1 MQDHIQAGEF
11 VALLAEILDP
21 SCAKKERGRGR
32 LIDHLGRARRTALH
46 LWRTRSRS
54 GRSTRDPIAP
64 VRAYWL
70 MPQPQLVASSSS
82 SHEGARAPT
91 ARDQRASESASEAAN
106 ARPCPRSESRRRRWH
121 AKHGLLVRGPATG
134 IRHGARRR
142 RSTGARERATR
153 THACAPPPPTTGR
166 CPRTPR
172 PAPRPGSPGFH
183 RTLARAALLPR
194 KQTRLTQDRKQ
205 TQTLQIHGDRSHC
218 RELEELDFISSK

>member
-91 ARDQRASESASEAAN
+91 ARDQRASERASEAAN
-106 ARPCPRSESRRRRWH
+106 ARPYPRSESERRRRWH

-153 THACAPPPPTTGR
+153 THACAPPPPTTCCFSAR
-166 CPRTPR
+166 ATPR
-172 PAPRPGSPGFH
+172 GR
-183 RTLARAALLPR
+183 RRASSSCWLLPCR
-194 KQTRLTQDRKQ
+194 RRSRLAPGRFVRT
-205 TQTLQIHGDRSHC
+205 GD
-218 RELEELDFISSK
+218 E